1 MDGREAIKRLEKQYK
16 RQNDYIKNSYD
27 RVSIT
32 LPKGTKDRI
41 KATGNSINGIIN
53 TLVLDWL
60 EDQERTGLHFLSYIQ
75 PRPLWLHGS
84 TECRK
89 AGY

>member
-60 EDQERTGLHFLSYIQ
+60 EDQERREEIPEEL
-75 PRPLWLHGS
+75 PPLDD
-84 TECRK
+84 
-89 AGY
+89 